1 MVKKD
6 QQILHDFVRCEHQ
19 CEIRC
24 GMLFFHYVTEGQSHR
39 CMQAEAFWSL
49 RCDACSRH
57 IPCSAVNST
66 IIKCMRWSTLLRRT
80 QSIFSF
86 NGLPGYP
93 PEDHEPWP
101 EHTASN
107 HLRHEWKHKVRRLQ
121 GRCQEPFEPRRK
133 QAVAWNGNKR
143 IERTGQAGPKDRK
156 RQVRSGRIR
165 KNKAD
170 NHAMPL
176 GDDHLLYITTEIA
189 ADHARVINGIRQMAA
204 VTRMS

>member
-1 MVKKD
+1 MVEKGTDTARFRKMRTS
-6 QQILHDFVRCEHQ
+6 VCV
-19 CEIRC
+19 RC

-66 IIKCMRWSTLLRRT
+66 IIKCMRWSPLLRRT

-107 HLRHEWKHKVRRLQ
+107 HLRHEWKHKVLRPQ

-143 IERTGQAGPKDRK
+143 MKRTGQAGPKDRK
-156 RQVRSGRIR
+156 RQVRSSRIR

-170 NHAMPL
+170 NHASWRRPSTIHNNRNR
-176 GDDHLLYITTEIA
+176 GWPRES
-189 ADHARVINGIRQMAA
+189 N
-204 VTRMS
+204 